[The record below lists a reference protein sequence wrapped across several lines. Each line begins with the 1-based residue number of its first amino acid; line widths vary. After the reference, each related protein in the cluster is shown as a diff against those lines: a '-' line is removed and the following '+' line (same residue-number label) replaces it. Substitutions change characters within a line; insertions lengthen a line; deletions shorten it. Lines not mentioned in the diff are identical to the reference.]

1 MRLYSGFDIK
11 VTVLPAPGQVILN
24 FYLPQY
30 KIYLPN
36 INNNIHR
43 ATNLKVKSKQIL
55 KFRCPSGRYMSTFT
69 CPNTRSTCPG
79 QTGNA

>member
-1 MRLYSGFDIK
+1 MIVECKFNISFR
-11 VTVLPAPGQVILN
+11 PGQVILN

-36 INNNIHR
+36 INNNIHM
-43 ATNLKVKSKQIL
+43 ATNKQIL
-55 KFRCPSGRYMSTFT
+55 KFGCPTGRYMSTFT

-79 QTGNA
+79 QAGNAVEP